1 MENNIRDLI
10 KEIKRIKKGKTVWSS
25 KTVQVQTRKLRS
37 EWTPEMSY
45 DLSQHSGIDSS
56 IEDALIKEIYNN
68 LTDDDRDLLQL
79 YGIKI

>member
-1 MENNIRDLI
+1 MENDIRDLI
-10 KEIKRIKKGKTVWSS
+10 KEIKKIKRGKTVWSS
-25 KTVQVQTRKLRS
+25 KTVQVETRKLRS

-45 DLSQHSGIDSS
+45 DLSQYSEIDSS

-68 LTDDDRDLLQL
+68 LTDDRDLLQL

>member
-1 MENNIRDLI
+1 MENDIRDLI
-10 KEIKRIKKGKTVWSS
+10 KENKKIKKGKTVWSS

-45 DLSQHSGIDSS
+45 DLSQYSGIDSS

-68 LTDDDRDLLQL
+68 LTDDDRDTLQL

>member
-1 MENNIRDLI
+1 MENDIRDLI
-10 KEIKRIKKGKTVWSS
+10 KEIKKIKKGKTVWSS

-45 DLSQHSGIDSS
+45 DLSQYSGIDSS

-68 LTDDDRDLLQL
+68 LTDDDRDTLQL